1 MCRAPTLATHQSAAR
16 TLAAAPQPERHGLVG
31 AVDGGPVQEGGL
43 GVDLVTLRP
52 AAVGGGPREVETL
65 LPELGEEGVAGVNL
79 DRVTMAVVPESSC
92 IMFWS
97 SVFLFSLD
105 IRMTAV
111 KEVPGSGQDVVVHEL
126 SPLHHEVCAPVTL
139 RQVGGRVGLHR
150 GTRNILTG
158 DTWHRTRGSAHLMAR
173 GEGSADT
180 YPVSGV

>member
-1 MCRAPTLATHQSAAR
+1 
-16 TLAAAPQPERHGLVG
+16 
-31 AVDGGPVQEGGL
+31 
-43 GVDLVTLRP
+43 
-52 AAVGGGPREVETL
+52 
-65 LPELGEEGVAGVNL
+65 
-79 DRVTMAVVPESSC
+79 
-92 IMFWS
+92 
-97 SVFLFSLD
+97 
-105 IRMTAV
+105 MTAV

-150 GTRNILTG
+150 GTRNIGTG